1 MLSEEQ
7 SVVWMISIVGQ
18 LQSFRCANSQLSK
31 CNQHLEGE
39 VRKRETLERRVWLE
53 MQLSKLSE
61 VADQGYCKRVYI
73 LKVFAQIG
81 RVFDGL
87 FDFVTDSFE
96 AGVACLCTIFD
107 E

>member
-1 MLSEEQ
+1 
-7 SVVWMISIVGQ
+7 
-18 LQSFRCANSQLSK
+18 
-31 CNQHLEGE
+31 
-39 VRKRETLERRVWLE
+39 
-53 MQLSKLSE
+53 LSKLGG

-87 FDFVTDSFE
+87 SDSVTDLFE
-96 AGVACLCTIFD
+96 AGVACLCTVFD